1 VRHSPARRSALVGPG
16 RMTVPVAPARTPAR
30 ELFWPSSE
38 RLVVLAPLAA
48 ITALAAGLRVHGI
61 SAYSLWLDEIDEG
74 TTASVALPEF
84 FARVRHDAAAAPLD
98 YLGVKLMTTVLGHGT
113 VATRLWALL
122 LGIAAVPLIYAAARR
137 LFDSRAAAL
146 TAAFLLSLSAFHIYY
161 SQEARFYALAV
172 VATLL
177 NVLAFAW
184 ALETNGARRW
194 LAYAATCAVALY
206 SYYFVAILFPLEG
219 LYVAGVAVWLL
230 ARSRGR
236 QWVAALVTVV
246 GCAAAQA
253 LAAVAF
259 VPWIVYAIAQE
270 LRVNWPPMQDL
281 TTIRLLKVYTD
292 LIGLA
297 WEWST
302 ASPDETAMTICI
314 LVLALVGLVAGAARR
329 RFLVLP
335 LAAAAIV
342 AIPVEW
348 RADQLTHYFFADRQ
362 AIVVLPLVLL
372 LAAGGF
378 VECVR
383 LLSIALGRV
392 LALGGPRAAGLPLEG
407 HHVRAAALGL
417 GAGLAALWI
426 IVSAPSIGR
435 VYANGWEV
443 KEDWRGATIFVSAN
457 LCPATTLRTDLQVEY
472 SYGIAYYNPL
482 LVPRIHPIPEVPA
495 DIERAVIR
503 SGLTPDDW
511 IVLHPATEGGGDQA
525 ALDLFLV
532 KRGWQPSVFRG
543 VTVFHGPICPLR
555 R

>member
-1 VRHSPARRSALVGPG
+1 
-16 RMTVPVAPARTPAR
+16 MTAPVASARAPAR
-30 ELFWPSSE
+30 ELAWPSFE
-38 RLVVLAPLAA
+38 RLAPLAPLAA
-48 ITALAAGLRVHGI
+48 VTALAAGLRVHGI

-74 TTASVALPEF
+74 TTAGVALPEF

-98 YLGVKLMTTVLGHGT
+98 YLGVKVMTTVLGHGT

-122 LGIAAVPLIYAAARR
+122 LGIAAVPLIYAVAKRV
-137 LFDSRAAAL
+137 FDSRAVAL
-146 TAAFLLSLSAFHIYY
+146 IAAFLLSLSAFHVYY

-177 NVLAFAW
+177 NLLAFAW
-184 ALETNGARRW
+184 ALETNGGRRW
-194 LAYAATCAVALY
+194 LAYGATCAVAFY
-206 SYYFVAILFPLEG
+206 SYYFVALLFPLEG
-219 LYVAGVAVWLL
+219 LYVVGVAVWLL
-230 ARSRGR
+230 ARSHGR
-236 QWVAALVTVV
+236 RWAEALRTVA

-253 LAAVAF
+253 LAVAAF
-259 VPWIVYAIAQE
+259 VPWVVFAITQE
-270 LRVNWPPMQDL
+270 LRVDWPPMQDL
-281 TTIRLLKVYTD
+281 TPIRLLKVYID

-297 WEWST
+297 WQWST

-314 LVLALVGLVAGAARR
+314 LVLALAGLVAGAARR

-348 RADQLTHYFFADRQ
+348 RADQLTRYFFADRQ

-372 LAAGGF
+372 LAAVGF
-378 VECVR
+378 VECAR
-383 LLSIALGRV
+383 LLAMALRRVAALGR
-392 LALGGPRAAGLPLEG
+392 LRTAGLPFEG
-407 HHVRAAALGL
+407 HRVRAVRLGF
-417 GAGLAALWI
+417 GAGVAALWML
-426 IVSAPSIGR
+426 VSAPSIGR
-435 VYANGWEV
+435 IYANAWEV

-472 SYGIAYYNPL
+472 SYGIAYYNPR
-482 LVPRIHPIPEVPA
+482 LVPRIRTIPDVPA
-495 DIERAVIR
+495 GIEATVIR

-532 KRGWQPSVFRG
+532 KRGWRPSAFRG
-543 VTVFHGPICPLR
+543 VTVFHGPLCPLHR
-555 R
+555 